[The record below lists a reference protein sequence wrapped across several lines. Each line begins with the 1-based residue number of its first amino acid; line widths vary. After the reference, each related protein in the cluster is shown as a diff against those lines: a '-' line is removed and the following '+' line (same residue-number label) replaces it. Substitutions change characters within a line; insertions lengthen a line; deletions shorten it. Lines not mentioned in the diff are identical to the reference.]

1 MAFGWVGAAVGIATK
16 VVGAGL
22 KYFGGVGTTTVGTV
36 IPGKI
41 DMKYGFGGNGT
52 IRKGLGISGGSC
64 PSGYTWKEGP
74 GGGSCVSP
82 TPGMR
87 GRVQRALPGGRTGY
101 DAAEYGEAVM
111 GQFGAGMIPA
121 TFEGVTRRCPRGA
134 VLATDGLCYNTRD
147 LSNKNREWPR
157 GRRPLLTG
165 GEMRAISI
173 ASAAAAKFE
182 RTQKRLQRMGMIKTP
197 RRIAARRQP
206 VAHRAHAQGTSIIN
220 VD

>member
-1 MAFGWVGAAVGIATK
+1 MVHRWFFGAAKK

-22 KYFGGVGTTTVGTV
+22 KYFAGIATVPGTTSVV
-36 IPGKI
+36 PGKT
-41 DMKYGFGGNGT
+41 DMKYSFGRNG
-52 IRKGLGISGGSC
+52 IGLGVPAC
-64 PSGYTWKEGP
+64 PTGFTWQEALTRSDVGK
-74 GGGSCVSP
+74 CVSP
-82 TPGMR
+82 TPGIK
-87 GRVQRALPGGRTGY
+87 GKAQRFFPGGKTGY
-101 DAAEYGEAVM
+101 DPAEYGEAVM

-121 TFEGVTRRCPRGA
+121 TMEGVTRRCPRGA

-147 LSNKNREWPR
+147 LANKNREWPR

>member
-1 MAFGWVGAAVGIATK
+1 MVHRWFFGAAKK

-22 KYFGGVGTTTVGTV
+22 KYFAGIATVPGTSTTV
-36 IPGKI
+36 IPGKS
-41 DMKYGFGGNGT
+41 FGGYDGGT
-52 IRKGLGISGGSC
+52 RVQTRTFSGMGPC
-64 PSGYTWKEGP
+64 APGYTWREGP

-82 TPGMR
+82 TPGFK
-87 GRVQRALPGGRTGY
+87 GKVQRTLPGGRTGY
-101 DAAEYGEAVM
+101 DPAEYGEAVM

-121 TFEGVTRRCPRGA
+121 TMEGVTRRCPRGA

-147 LSNKNREWPR
+147 LANKNREWPR